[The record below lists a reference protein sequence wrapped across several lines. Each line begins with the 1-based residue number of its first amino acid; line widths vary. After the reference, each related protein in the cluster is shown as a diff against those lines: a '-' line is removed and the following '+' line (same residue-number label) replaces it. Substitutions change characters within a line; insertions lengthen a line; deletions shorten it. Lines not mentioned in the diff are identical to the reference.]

1 MTDCIPT
8 DYSRADYSQTDCIHL
23 EGIRAYG
30 YTGFFAEEQK
40 LGQWYEL
47 ELKLWLDVSKS
58 VRTDCLDDTYDYS
71 ADIHVIIDL
80 IRTAKFRLIERLAE
94 AIADIILASGK
105 VKQVY
110 VRLTKV
116 NPPIPDFTGTVS
128 IEITRAA

>member
-1 MTDCIPT
+1 MSESIQANFIP
-8 DYSRADYSQTDCIHL
+8 SDCIHL

-47 ELKLWLDVSKS
+47 ELKLWLDLSKS
-58 VRTDCLDDTYDYS
+58 AQSDCLDDTYDYS
-71 ADIHVIIDL
+71 ADVTEILDL
-80 IRTAKFRLIERLAE
+80 IRTATFKLIERLAD

-116 NPPIPDFTGTVS
+116 NPPMPDFTGTVS
-128 IEITRAA
+128 IEMTRTVR